1 MADTRR
7 RCALEVC
14 GLVSSVHGLVLHPF
28 PAEEAP
34 ERQAW
39 IDFVRGCPS
48 GQRSGWTP
56 PSSEQSFVC
65 SLHFDSK
72 WFQCKPEDGSEVHAT
87 GELALKP
94 GAVPTRYG
102 DSGET
107 SRPSGNIGTRDG
119 VSVPTPAETLQVC
132 AGSTAGDN
140 SGLKHAVSDVPSDTV
155 TGPGVLPRICP
166 CGQVVN
172 VNEESQA
179 PGWKVRREVSIQ
191 CGLQSMPPL
200 PLAMEIFP
208 SATTTGDNTDK
219 GRSWNQAR
227 RVSQELCVH
236 EKGSEQ
242 LFQCHLCP
250 YTSPRLGKLQSHL
263 VSHSTEKPFKC
274 EVCPAAYKSL
284 KCYRAHMC
292 KHTGEKLYQCHL
304 CPYWTVYWKCLLE
317 HRGTHSNAKP
327 FACTECPF
335 RAKSKAN
342 LRRHKLKHEGD
353 SPFKCKVCS
362 LGFHRKGNLKNH
374 MQQHKES

>member
-94 GAVPTRYG
+94 GAVPTRYS

-119 VSVPTPAETLQVC
+119 VSVPTPAETLQV
-132 AGSTAGDN
+132 
-140 SGLKHAVSDVPSDTV
+140 SG
-155 TGPGVLPRICP
+155 I
-166 CGQVVN
+166 
-172 VNEESQA
+172 
-179 PGWKVRREVSIQ
+179 
-191 CGLQSMPPL
+191 
-200 PLAMEIFP
+200 
-208 SATTTGDNTDK
+208 
-219 GRSWNQAR
+219 
-227 RVSQELCVH
+227 
-236 EKGSEQ
+236 
-242 LFQCHLCP
+242 
-250 YTSPRLGKLQSHL
+250 Y
-263 VSHSTEKPFKC
+263 
-274 EVCPAAYKSL
+274 
-284 KCYRAHMC
+284 
-292 KHTGEKLYQCHL
+292 
-304 CPYWTVYWKCLLE
+304 
-317 HRGTHSNAKP
+317 
-327 FACTECPF
+327 
-335 RAKSKAN
+335 
-342 LRRHKLKHEGD
+342 
-353 SPFKCKVCS
+353 
-362 LGFHRKGNLKNH
+362 
-374 MQQHKES
+374 

>member
-155 TGPGVLPRICP
+155 TAPGGLPRICP

-208 SATTTGDNTDK
+208 SATTAGNTD
-219 GRSWNQAR
+219 R
-227 RVSQELCVH
+227 RTVYGTGKAQE
-236 EKGSEQ
+236 SAQ
-242 LFQCHLCP
+242 LFRCHLCQ
-250 YTSPRLGKLQSHL
+250 YTTPRLYKLKSHV
-263 VSHSTEKPFKC
+263 VSHGTEKPFKC
-274 EVCPAAYKSL
+274 EVCPAAYKTLESY
-284 KCYRAHMC
+284 KAHIC

-304 CPYWTVYWKCLLE
+304 CPYWTAYWNRLLN
-317 HRGTHSNAKP
+317 HRISHSNAKP
-327 FACTECPF
+327 FACTKCPY
-335 RAKSKAN
+335 KSKSKTN
-342 LRRHKLKHEGD
+342 LSKHKRMHTDD

-362 LGFHRKGNLKNH
+362 LGFRRKHNLKKH
-374 MQQHKES
+374 MQQHMES